1 MFAMPTINRLKK
13 KERTSDKSNLR
24 KKLYSDRLYQKIR
37 KLYFME
43 HPLCEECLKE
53 GKTVQARDVH
63 HKQSP
68 FNDNLSMVERYA
80 LLRNPNNFISLC
92 RDCHQKAHGNIKK
105 KNWKKISENQV
116 ILKSMWYLYI
126 KGRYNESIWWL

>member
-1 MFAMPTINRLKK
+1 MPTINRLKK

-24 KKLYSDRLYQKIR
+24 KKLYSDRLYQKVR

-43 HPLCEECLKE
+43 HPLCEECLKR
-53 GKTVQARDVH
+53 GLTVQARDVH

-68 FNDNLSMVERYA
+68 FNDNLSMVERYF
-80 LLRNPNNFISLC
+80 LLRNPSNFISLC

-105 KNWKKISENQV
+105 KNWKKILIFQLFLNQ
-116 ILKSMWYLYI
+116 SYI
-126 KGRYNESIWWL
+126 YIWREDKNESIWWL

>member
-1 MFAMPTINRLKK
+1 MPTINRLKK

-24 KKLYSDRLYQKIR
+24 KKLYSDRLYQKVR

-43 HPLCEECLKE
+43 HPLCEECLKN

-68 FNDNLSMVERYA
+68 FNDNLSMVERYS
-80 LLRNPNNFISLC
+80 LLRNPSNFISLC
-92 RDCHQKAHGNIKK
+92 RDCHQKVHGNIKK
-105 KNWKKISENQV
+105 KNWKKILIFQV

>member
-1 MFAMPTINRLKK
+1 MPTINRLKK

-24 KKLYSDRLYQKIR
+24 KKLYADRLYQKIR

-43 HPLCEECLKE
+43 HPLCEECLKN

-68 FNDNLSMVERYA
+68 FNDNLSMVERYF
-80 LLRNPNNFISLC
+80 LLRNPSNFISLC
-92 RDCHQKAHGNIKK
+92 RDCHQKVHGNIKK
-105 KNWKKISENQV
+105 KNWKKILIFQV

>member
-1 MFAMPTINRLKK
+1 MYVMPTINRLKK

-24 KKLYSDRLYQKIR
+24 KKLYSDRLYQKVR

-53 GKTVQARDVH
+53 GLTVQARDVH

-68 FNDNLSMVERYA
+68 FNDNLSMVERYS
-80 LLRNPNNFISLC
+80 LLRNPSNFISLC

-105 KNWKKISENQV
+105 KNWKNIRKSHIFKFNRIFIYKGKI
-116 ILKSMWYLYI
+116 
-126 KGRYNESIWWL
+126 

>member
-1 MFAMPTINRLKK
+1 MPTINRLKK

-24 KKLYSDRLYQKIR
+24 KKLYSDRLYQKVR

-68 FNDNLSMVERYA
+68 FNDNLSMVERYF
-80 LLRNPNNFISLC
+80 LLRNPSNFISLC
-92 RDCHQKAHGNIKK
+92 RDCHQKVHGNIKK
-105 KNWKKISENQV
+105 KNWKKILIFQV

>member
-1 MFAMPTINRLKK
+1 MPTINRLKK
-13 KERTSDKSNLR
+13 KERTSEKSNLR
-24 KKLYSDRLYQKIR
+24 KKLSSDRLYQKVR

-53 GKTVQARDVH
+53 GLTVQARDVH

-68 FNDNLSMVERYA
+68 FKDNLSMVERYS
-80 LLRNPNNFISLC
+80 LLRNPNNFICLC

-105 KNWKKISENQV
+105 KN
-116 ILKSMWYLYI
+116 
-126 KGRYNESIWWL
+126 

>member
-1 MFAMPTINRLKK
+1 MRKRLRGAFTAVLRLIIRGYGMPTINRLKK

-53 GKTVQARDVH
+53 GKTVQSRDVH
-63 HKQSP
+63 HKVSP
-68 FNDNLSMVERYA
+68 FNDNLSIVERYS
-80 LLRNPNNFISLC
+80 LLRNPSNFISLC

-105 KNWKKISENQV
+105 KN
-116 ILKSMWYLYI
+116 
-126 KGRYNESIWWL
+126 

>member
-1 MFAMPTINRLKK
+1 MPTINRLKK

-24 KKLYSDRLYQKIR
+24 KKLYADRLYQKIR

-68 FNDNLSMVERYA
+68 FMDNLSMVERYS
-80 LLRNPNNFISLC
+80 LLRNPNNFICLC
-92 RDCHQKAHGNIKK
+92 RNCHQKAHGNVKK
-105 KNWKKISENQV
+105 KS
-116 ILKSMWYLYI
+116 
-126 KGRYNESIWWL
+126 

>member
-1 MFAMPTINRLKK
+1 MYVMPTINRLKK

-24 KKLYSDRLYQKIR
+24 KKLYSDRLYQKVR

-53 GKTVQARDVH
+53 GLTVQARDVH

-68 FNDNLSMVERYA
+68 FNDNLSMVERYS
-80 LLRNPNNFISLC
+80 LLRNPSNFISLC
-92 RDCHQKAHGNIKK
+92 RECHQKAHGNIKK
-105 KNWKKISENQV
+105 KNWKNIR
-116 ILKSMWYLYI
+116 KSHIFKSIIYLYI
-126 KGRYNESIWWL
+126 KEVINESIWWL

>member
-1 MFAMPTINRLKK
+1 MPTINRLKK

-24 KKLYSDRLYQKIR
+24 KKLYSDRLYQKVR

-63 HKQSP
+63 HKKSP
-68 FNDNLSMVERYA
+68 FNDNLSMVERYF
-80 LLRNPNNFISLC
+80 LLRNPSNFISLC
-92 RDCHQKAHGNIKK
+92 RDCHQKAHNNIKK
-105 KNWKKISENQV
+105 KK
-116 ILKSMWYLYI
+116 
-126 KGRYNESIWWL
+126 